1 MINWLEEKLCALNV
15 TSSMNQSEG
24 FTRLGYSVEEKQAH
38 AQFIKIANE
47 LGMQTSGD
55 EAGNQWAVWKVDEQ
69 APTIG
74 LGSHLDTVYNGG
86 GYDGVAGVLC
96 ALAAVKTL
104 QEKQITPKKNIAII
118 CFASEESARFSVST
132 LGSKAVS
139 GELNKQ
145 AIETISDQDG
155 KTIKQAMEQSGLNW
169 ETVQQAERTETDLEQ
184 FLELHIEQGKI
195 LEDQGLDIG
204 IVHGIARPIRLI
216 VRSEG
221 MANHTG
227 TTPMNNRQDALV
239 AIAPLI
245 TFVEEEAS
253 KMNERGGANIVAT
266 ISVANV
272 KPNAMN
278 MIPGEV
284 ELGIDIRSTD
294 NELKQEL
301 FDSIN
306 EFCKDVERK
315 RDVAI
320 TNTTLVKDA
329 SVQLD
334 KDMQDKLSAVSKSL
348 GFKTI
353 SMDSGA
359 GHDVMN
365 MALKWPSGLIFI
377 PSHKGISHHPDE
389 FTETKDLA
397 NGTKVIAAYLE
408 SEVVG

>member
-24 FTRLGYSVEEKQAH
+24 FTRLGYSDEEKQAH
-38 AQFIKIANE
+38 AQFINTANE
-47 LGMQTSGD
+47 LGLHTFED
-55 EAGNQWAVWKVDEQ
+55 EAGNQWAVWKVEEN

-74 LGSHLDTVYNGG
+74 LGSHLDTVYSGG

-104 QEKQITPKKNIAII
+104 KDKQITPKKNIAVI

-139 GELNKQ
+139 GELNKE

-155 KTIKQAMEQSGLNW
+155 TTIKQAMEQVGLNW
-169 ETVQQAERTETDLEQ
+169 ETVQQAERAESDLEQ

-195 LEDQGLDIG
+195 LADQGLDIG
-204 IVHGIARPIRLI
+204 IVHGIARPIRLS
-216 VRSEG
+216 VRCEG

-245 TFVEEEAS
+245 TFVEQEAS
-253 KMNERGGANIVAT
+253 KMNEREGISIVAT
-266 ISVANV
+266 VSVATV

-294 NELKQEL
+294 NNLKQEL
-301 FDSIN
+301 YASIYT
-306 EFCKDVERK
+306 FCESVEKDRNVK
-315 RDVAI
+315 VTI
-320 TNTTLVKDA
+320 TTLVNDA
-329 SVQLD
+329 SVELD
-334 KDMQDKLSAVSKSL
+334 KEMQGKLFAVSKSL
-348 GFKTI
+348 GYKTI

-365 MALKWPSGLIFI
+365 MALKWQSGLIFI
-377 PSHKGISHHPDE
+377 PSQ
-389 FTETKDLA
+389 
-397 NGTKVIAAYLE
+397 
-408 SEVVG
+408 

>member
-24 FTRLGYSVEEKQAH
+24 FTRLGYSDEEKQAH
-38 AQFIKIANE
+38 TQFINIANE
-47 LGMQTSGD
+47 LGLHTFED
-55 EAGNQWAVWKVDEQ
+55 EAGNQWAVWKVEEN

-74 LGSHLDTVYNGG
+74 LGSHLDTVYSGG

-104 QEKQITPKKNIAII
+104 KDKQITPKKNIAVI

-139 GELNKQ
+139 GELNKE
-145 AIETISDQDG
+145 AIKTISDQDG
-155 KTIKQAMEQSGLNW
+155 TTIKQAMEQVGLNW
-169 ETVQQAERTETDLEQ
+169 EKVQQAERAESDLEQ

-195 LEDQGLDIG
+195 LEEQGFDIG
-204 IVHGIARPIRLI
+204 IVHGIARPIRLS
-216 VRSEG
+216 VRCEG

-245 TFVEEEAS
+245 NFVEQEAL
-253 KMNERGGANIVAT
+253 KMNERVGASIVAT
-266 ISVANV
+266 ASVATV

-294 NELKQEL
+294 NNLKQEL
-301 FDSIN
+301 YASIYT
-306 EFCKDVERK
+306 FCESVEKDRNVK
-315 RDVAI
+315 VMI
-320 TNTTLVKDA
+320 TMLVNDA
-329 SVQLD
+329 SVELD
-334 KDMQDKLSAVSKSL
+334 KEMQGKLFAVSKSL
-348 GFKTI
+348 GYKTI

-365 MALKWPSGLIFI
+365 MAMKWPSGLIFI

-389 FTETKDLA
+389 FTEIKDLA